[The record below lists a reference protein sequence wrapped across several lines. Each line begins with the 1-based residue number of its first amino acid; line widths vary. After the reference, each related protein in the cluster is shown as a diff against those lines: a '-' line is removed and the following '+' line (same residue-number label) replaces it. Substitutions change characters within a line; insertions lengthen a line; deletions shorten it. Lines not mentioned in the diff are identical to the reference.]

1 MKCIHCSGRMKKSV
15 APFHIDR
22 KGYHLSLDAVP
33 AWVCTQCGEPL
44 FEEREARTNSA
55 PLEPGLA
62 RKDSLSPNA
71 ASSSRETPQAAEDSR
86 GLFAG

>member
-44 FEEREARTNSA
+44 FEEREVRTIQRLLSQIDKQTGN
-55 PLEPGLA
+55 LA
-62 RKDSLSPNA
+62 SVA
-71 ASSSRETPQAAEDSR
+71 
-86 GLFAG
+86 